1 LNVRPRSPSGA
12 GEHVLAIRYHDAAIG
27 ELEHAAATPAQRGL
41 LYAQKCHY
49 LWRAGREGELLEWT
63 ARAVPMVPSEPPT
76 AGRAAVLAQRAN
88 ALASVGERYEEAA
101 QVAAAAREVA
111 RSADAPKQEAGA
123 HTALGICLGMTSND
137 PEAGIREFEQVIAIG
152 REIGDAEEVVY
163 AYANLADKLVRLGR
177 LDEAAAAAL
186 EAADVG
192 VEMGALRSWV
202 GLSMINRAEA
212 LFLAGRWDECEQ
224 QLARLRDQRAGG
236 LVELWRLAFTA
247 VLEASRGRDDAAAA
261 AICSGPRLGR

>member
-1 LNVRPRSPSGA
+1 
-12 GEHVLAIRYHDAAIG
+12 
-27 ELEHAAATPAQRGL
+27 
-41 LYAQKCHY
+41 
-49 LWRAGREGELLEWT
+49 
-63 ARAVPMVPSEPPT
+63 MVPSEPPT